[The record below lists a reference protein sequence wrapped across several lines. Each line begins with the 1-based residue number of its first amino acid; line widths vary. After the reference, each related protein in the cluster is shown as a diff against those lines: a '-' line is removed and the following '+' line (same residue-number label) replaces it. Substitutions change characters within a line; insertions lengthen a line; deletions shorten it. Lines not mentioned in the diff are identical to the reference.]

1 MAINPN
7 TDIHTYTPI
16 RRICDYVTKALPTV
30 FDDSLSY
37 YEELSKILRLINQ
50 ILDRIEIIE
59 EDLTTLK
66 NALDDVVTFVNTL
79 DLQIEQINTAITA
92 LTTRVQALEDGFEE
106 VEELAQS
113 ASASATA
120 AATAAEQA
128 RSAAQSAQAAVLDIK
143 RAFGIDEQTGES
155 GLNGD
160 NDTVGLDGITGNI
173 LIDSERQDYNTDIYN
188 IHNNVNKINSLPF
201 SYGYC
206 KALLN
211 NSFLNKSV
219 VALNEYSATSFEDYT
234 YDFAQ
239 ASGQPYYE
247 LTKTASTTKKSIV
260 IPTDLIEGSYI
271 FFASDS
277 ESPIEPGHV
286 EIAQYYQ
293 VTEGATS
300 DTWIVDSTRAYD
312 NTRQVSHNFN
322 NMFDYIYNT
331 SYPLVVTKVNK
342 QEKNKPSWI
351 VITHDNT
358 FNLKVY
364 VSDMTK
370 TFTSVNDNLFLKK
383 SNMYVG
389 VLAQDA
395 STALGVAT
403 LYYIAPLSVLIPRNL
418 IAYEIFNALADTNT
432 SLNVTVNDVSSIVDM
447 INGEVI

>member
-7 TDIHTYTPI
+7 TNIHTYTPI

-66 NALDDVVTFVNTL
+66 SALDEVVTFVNTL
-79 DLQIEQINTAITA
+79 DLQIQEINTAITA
-92 LTTRVQALEDGFEE
+92 LTARVQALEDGFDE
-106 VEELAQS
+106 VSELAHS
-113 ASASATA
+113 ASESATA

-128 RSAAQSAQAAVLDIK
+128 RAAAQSAQAAVLDIK

-160 NDTVGLDGITGNI
+160 NNTVGLDGITGNI

-188 IHNNVNKINSLPF
+188 IHNNVNKINDLPF
-201 SYGYC
+201 NYGYC
-206 KALLN
+206 KALL
-211 NSFLNKSV
+211 SDAFLNKKI
-219 VALNEYSATSFEDYT
+219 VALNEYTATSFEDFT
-234 YDFAQ
+234 YEYAQ

-271 FFASDS
+271 FFASNS
-277 ESPIEPGHV
+277 ESPIEPGHLD
-286 EIAQYYQ
+286 IAQYYQ
-293 VTEGATS
+293 VTEGATA
-300 DTWIVDSTRAYD
+300 DKWIVATNRAYD
-312 NTRQVSHNFN
+312 NTRQISHNYDTMFN
-322 NMFDYIYNT
+322 YIYNT
-331 SYPLVVTKVNK
+331 SYPVVVTKINK

-358 FNLKVY
+358 FDLKIY

-383 SNMYVG
+383 SNVYLG

-395 STALGVAT
+395 SSTLGLAT
-403 LYYIAPLSVLIPRNL
+403 LYYIAPINVLIPRNL

>member
-7 TDIHTYTPI
+7 TDIHSYTPI

-66 NALDDVVTFVNTL
+66 NALDEVVTFVNNL
-79 DLQIEQINTAITA
+79 DLQIQEINTAITA
-92 LTTRVQALEDGFEE
+92 LTTRVQALEDGFDE
-106 VEELAQS
+106 VSELAHS
-113 ASASATA
+113 ASESATA

-128 RSAAQSAQAAVLDIK
+128 RAAAQSAQAAVLDIK

-160 NDTVGLDGITGNI
+160 NNTVGLDGVTGNI

-201 SYGYC
+201 NYGYC
-206 KALLN
+206 KALL
-211 NSFLNKSV
+211 SDVFLNKKII
-219 VALNEYSATSFEDYT
+219 ALNEYTATSFEDFT
-234 YDFAQ
+234 YEYAP

-247 LTKTASTTKKSIV
+247 LTKTPSTTKKSIV

-271 FFASDS
+271 FFASNS
-277 ESPIEPGHV
+277 ESPIEPGHL

-293 VTEGATS
+293 VTEGVTA
-300 DTWIVDSTRAYD
+300 DKWIVDTNRTYD
-312 NTRQVSHNFN
+312 NTRQISHNYNTMFN
-322 NMFDYIYNT
+322 YIYNT
-331 SYPLVVTKVNK
+331 SYPVVVTKINK

-358 FNLKVY
+358 FDLKIY

-383 SNMYVG
+383 SNVYLG

-395 STALGVAT
+395 SSTLGVST
-403 LYYIAPLSVLIPRNL
+403 LYYIAPINVLIPRNL

>member
-59 EDLTTLK
+59 EDMTTLK
-66 NALDDVVTFVNTL
+66 NALDNVVTFVNTL
-79 DLQIEQINTAITA
+79 DLQIKEINTAITA

-128 RSAAQSAQAAVLDIK
+128 RTAAQSAQAAVLDIK
-143 RAFGIDEQTGES
+143 RAFGIDDQTGES
-155 GLNGD
+155 GLNGN
-160 NDTVGLDGITGNI
+160 NDTVGLDGISGNI
-173 LIDSERQDYNTDIYN
+173 LIDSVRQDYNTDIYN
-188 IHNNVNKINSLPF
+188 IHNNVNKINDLPF
-201 SYGYC
+201 NYGYC
-206 KALLN
+206 KALL
-211 NSFLNKSV
+211 SDAFLNKKII
-219 VALNEYSATSFEDYT
+219 ALNAYTATSFGDFT
-234 YDFAQ
+234 YEYAQ
-239 ASGQPYYE
+239 ATGQPYYE
-247 LTKTASTTKKSIV
+247 LTKTASATKKSIV

-271 FFASDS
+271 FFASNS
-277 ESPIEPGHV
+277 ESPIEPGHL

-300 DTWIVDSTRAYD
+300 DKWIVSTNRAYD
-312 NTRQVSHNFN
+312 NTRQISHNYNTMFN
-322 NMFDYIYNT
+322 YIYNT
-331 SYPLVVTKVNK
+331 SYPVVVTKINK

-358 FNLKVY
+358 FDLKIY

-383 SNMYVG
+383 SNVYLG

-395 STALGVAT
+395 NTTLGVST
-403 LYYIAPLSVLIPRNL
+403 LYYIAPINVLIPRNL